1 VSVFGTSDRST
12 DEEPFYSVGV
22 LGFSR
27 HMRLEACHIDYP
39 LGELTA
45 YAGHS

>member
-1 VSVFGTSDRST
+1 MGVFRTCDRCA
-12 DEEPFYSVGV
+12 DEEALERARVLFVG
-22 LGFSR
+22 R
-27 HMRLEACHIDYP
+27 HMQVEACHIDYP